1 MAYNTIWGNGFVR
14 QLELPTSWVDCKRAG
29 ADVGYNVVANTS
41 PELHPNLL
49 HKNLRTLESQYYITI
64 SYGLFA

>member
-1 MAYNTIWGNGFVR
+1 MKVIREITRIMYVEDRLSAQVPT
-14 QLELPTSWVDCKRAG
+14 LER
-29 ADVGYNVVANTS
+29 NVVANTS

-64 SYGLFA
+64 SYGVFA